1 MRVFCEAEGARC
13 VARARYRGA
22 ARFALVGGINTF
34 AALSLQTAL
43 QAAFQLYVP
52 LLGTQF
58 KLLAAL
64 LVGLSLVL
72 SLDAAAA
79 SLRRCCRRRP
89 AEEAEPSGA
98 LSGAVTPPHYQEW
111 EDAAAP
117 AGAG

>member
-1 MRVFCEAEGARC
+1 MLR
-13 VARARYRGA
+13 
-22 ARFALVGGINTF
+22 
-34 AALSLQTAL
+34 
-43 QAAFQLYVP
+43 QAAFQLAVP

-72 SLDAAAA
+72 CLDAAAA

-89 AEEAEPSGA
+89 AEEAEPSSA

-111 EDAAAP
+111 EDAPP
-117 AGAG
+117 AGAE